1 MACKI
6 LSRLFMQGYAKGP
19 LGPNGFGPLSV
30 GLIFDKVLDL

>member
-1 MACKI
+1 MVCKI
-6 LSRLFMQGYAKGP
+6 LNRSLTQGYAKGP